1 VYVTEVLIR
10 GFRSLKDVSVKF
22 YPGIN
27 VLVGKNNAGKSNI
40 IRALDLVLGEKWPP
54 RYEAGEKDFYRAS
67 SNAEP
72 VDRFLIAVCLEGQV
86 NSQVIVNENAGA
98 YIRLIQNPPSR
109 HEFEEFL
116 IVTREEKQ
124 KSAEYLR
131 GPDLAGFLEFA
142 NEVWLYLLIPRD
154 DVYGERILAAIVKD
168 RLGDWYELWRF
179 GNPVRDALLTTAFVP
194 SFRDPHNQLRITS
207 FSWYGRLIRH
217 LYEQRTEE
225 QRRNIEKAQQ
235 SLSKTLDKI
244 FQQTTETL
252 RQRLSRAIAHHRIS
266 FKAGSFTRDDDY
278 KQITLFVDDGIDA
291 PYYDKGSGIQSALI
305 IALFAQY
312 CEAFHQSSSLLLIE
326 EPEIYLHPQGRRAL
340 EAQLVEFA
348 RPRENGGERQ
358 VILSTHS
365 PEFLRSAPIYKVT
378 LVSKPPGSTASH
390 IRQIKPD
397 DFDEEELQ
405 KIQKELT
412 TKNAEM
418 VFADHVLLVEGGEE
432 HLLPV
437 LADLYFGESSWFD
450 THNVSVLPV
459 KGKGNFKIYVE
470 ILEKLGIPWTILA
483 DLDFLKEGLQKINV
497 EDSLSEEAK
506 QALITIRTRWNEI
519 SSAQPSGKRI
529 KEKVFDPNSRDWRRL
544 YAEVDAAIAELTQGE
559 TLSKERL
566 DHIRRLWESLKDRVS
581 HKNYEA
587 IVHTL
592 EEELRLLIDELRNY
606 GIFVLSQG
614 ELEDYFTDEA
624 QDLGH
629 GSKEIRAMNVAR
641 EIEITCKTWEDVKR
655 WLKQPDEFALLLD
668 HIRGQLGIENENRS
682 VEVDRY
688 GTEEMGDIPID

>member
-1 VYVTEVLIR
+1 MYVTEVLIR
-10 GFRSLKDVSVKF
+10 GFRSLEDVSVKF

-40 IRALDLVLGEKWPP
+40 IRALDMVFGEKWPTY
-54 RYEAGEKDFYRAS
+54 REIEDRDFYRAS
-67 SNAEP
+67 SYTSP
-72 VDRFLIAVCLEGQV
+72 VDEFLIAVCLEGQV
-86 NSQVIVNENAGA
+86 NTEVIEDNIGVYVHSLQEPPSWSDYESLRKEPDGQRPYKKGEELRQFIVNT
-98 YIRLIQNPPSR
+98 QN
-109 HEFEEFL
+109 
-116 IVTREEKQ
+116 I
-124 KSAEYLR
+124 
-131 GPDLAGFLEFA
+131 
-142 NEVWLYLLIPRD
+142 WLYLLVPRNSA
-154 DVYGERILAAIVKD
+154 RKD
-168 RLGDWYELWRF
+168 RVFGANILHQDGRWYRIQSLRRE
-179 GNPVRDALLTTAFVP
+179 VRDALLTTAFVP
-194 SFRDPHNQLRITS
+194 SFRDPSNQMRITS
-207 FSWYGRLIRH
+207 FSWYGRFVRH
-217 LYEQRTEE
+217 LYERQTEE
-225 QRRNIEKAQQ
+225 QRENIQHARRLLGE
-235 SLSKTLDKI
+235 TLDDI
-244 FQQTTETL
+244 FQQATAAL
-252 RQRLSRAIAHHRIS
+252 RKRLSKAIAHHRIS
-266 FKAGSFTRDDDY
+266 FKAGAFTRDDDY

-519 SSAQPSGKRI
+519 PSAQPSGKRI

-559 TLSKERL
+559 TLSEERL

-587 IVHTL
+587 IVQAL
-592 EEELRLLIDELRNY
+592 GEELRVVICELRSH
-606 GIFVLSQG
+606 GIFVFFYG
-614 ELEDYFTDEA
+614 ELEDYFTDKA
-624 QDLGH
+624 QNLGH

-688 GTEEMGDIPID
+688 GTEEIGDIPID